1 MVWLKKSNQ
10 FLVDIS
16 KQELKKLYNQ
26 EKSAKAKLR
35 LLAALQRKN
44 GNTLEDIASS
54 LQKSKTTIHDWLK
67 RLEIGGI
74 GRLYDVKQSGK
85 PARLTKDQ
93 EKELVQ
99 KFYGANKEKLV
110 VIQLPAY
117 SPKLNPIEQTWKK
130 IKKWLAITPWGSKK
144 EFEMKLVM
152 ALNNKDFMSKMF
164 DYYLP

>member
-1 MVWLKKSNQ
+1 MPYLTRGWFRKGSRPTIKIIHTKERLAVFGALSENEFSAQLTEENCNSQTYLQ
-10 FLVDIS
+10 FLKSLMRKYGKILIVVDG
-16 KQELKKLYNQ
+16 
-26 EKSAKAKLR
+26 AKY
-35 LLAALQRKN
+35 
-44 GNTLEDIASS
+44 
-54 LQKSKTTIHDWLK
+54 HF
-67 RLEIGGI
+67 
-74 GRLYDVKQSGK
+74 
-85 PARLTKDQ
+85 